1 MKNKTK
7 LNKGFRALAL
17 PVVVLSLSIQAQELE
32 EVVVSGSFIPDEK
45 RDTAE
50 INVVLDSS
58 DIERT
63 GDDNIAVALTR
74 LTGLSL
80 VRGKYVYVR
89 GLGERY
95 SSATLNGSSL
105 PSPEPLKRVVPLDI
119 FPTAAIQSALV
130 QKTYSAEMAGE
141 FGGGMIAIK
150 TKAVPFERVLSL
162 SFSSGFNDATSLS
175 DGLLYDGGGDDD
187 FGYDDGTRNYP
198 ALLGQSIAS
207 GTKVD
212 RSNYATYELANFGR
226 QFENSKLWVIQEG
239 DVPVNNSF
247 NFTYGSELDWDL
259 NSALGLDSASAGVFF
274 TLGMKSDWQTQEGLR
289 QTGDLQAQAGGRA
302 EVILAENKQTKST
315 SNDVSTYAMGVFG
328 LETDLTEL
336 KYTSLYIHKGTKKA
350 RIIYGFDPSDAQD
363 IREDYLAFF
372 ERSLFNHQL
381 NYSQLFNNGSSLD
394 VRLTNGK
401 ATRDAPYEREIF
413 YQDSS
418 GVVGTST
425 PDSWLY
431 DVNTG
436 KNQTQFSSVDDND
449 FNFGLDV
456 SIPLELETMDIELK
470 AGIDYRDNNRDAE
483 VRSFRFSPAGGP
495 LPAEALSQRVDYIFA
510 DQNFDPNRLLVIE
523 NTASSSPA
531 GYEGVL
537 ETSAAYVSMDA
548 LISNQFRLSTGIR
561 QENGK
566 QEINTY
572 DLFIG
577 KDNIVEKTI
586 DEDYALPAIT
596 LTYFPE
602 RYENLQ
608 IRLGLSQTIA
618 RPTFRELSPTLF
630 IDPDTDRVVAGSL
643 FLENT
648 ELNNIDLRAEYY
660 FDLNQFMTFG
670 VFFKDINKPI
680 EETVNEIGDLIVT
693 TYQNVPKAELS
704 GFEFEYERIFD
715 DFRSTWASSKEFMLK
730 VNYTF
735 TDSEIIIGSG
745 DTYINSGGVI
755 TSAASLLANGR
766 DPRLQGQAENIF
778 NLQFGYDDY
787 SVNSQA
793 TFILNYVDDRVRA
806 RGLDV
811 LPDVIEQIPM
821 TINFVYSREFE
832 LDTSMLKVSL
842 EIRNLLNEEY
852 EATMANSNIFYDQYE
867 LGSSISLGFKL
878 NF

>member
-17 PVVVLSLSIQAQELE
+17 PIVALTLSIQAQELE

-119 FPTAAIQSALV
+119 FPTAAIESALV

-150 TKAVPFERVLSL
+150 TKAVPLERVLSL
-162 SFSSGFNDATSLS
+162 SFSSGYNDATSLS

-198 ALLGQSIAS
+198 ALLGQSIAA
-207 GTKVD
+207 GIKVD

-226 QFENSKLWVIQEG
+226 EFENSKLWVIQEG

-247 NFTYGSELDWDL
+247 NFTYGNELDWDI
-259 NSALGLDSASAGVFF
+259 NSALGLNSAKAGVFF
-274 TLGMKSDWQTQEGLR
+274 TAGMKSDWETQEGLR
-289 QTGDLQAQAGGRA
+289 QTGDLQAQSGGGA
-302 EVILAENKQTKST
+302 KVILAENKRTKST
-315 SNDVSTYAMGVFG
+315 SNDVSNYAMGVFG
-328 LETDLTEL
+328 IETDATEL
-336 KYTSLYIHKGTKKA
+336 KYTGLYIHKGTKKA

-372 ERSLFNHQL
+372 ERSLFNHQI
-381 NYSQLFNNGSSLD
+381 NYSQLFDNGSTLD
-394 VRLTNGK
+394 VRLANGK

-425 PDSWLY
+425 PDAWLY

-456 SIPLELETMDIELK
+456 SIPLELETMDVQLK

-531 GYEGVL
+531 GYEGIL

-548 LISNQFRLSTGIR
+548 LLSEQVRLSAGVR

-572 DLFIG
+572 DLFLG
-577 KDNIVEKTI
+577 KDSFIEKTL
-586 DEDYALPAIT
+586 DEDYVLPAFT
-596 LTYFPE
+596 LTYLPDGS
-602 RYENLQ
+602 ENLQ
-608 IRLGLSQTIA
+608 IRLGVSKTIA

-643 FLENT
+643 FLENS
-648 ELNNIDLRAEYY
+648 EIDNLDLRAEYY
-660 FDLNQFMTFG
+660 FDLNQFLTLG
-670 VFFKDINKPI
+670 VFYKEIDKPI

-715 DFRSTWASSKEFMLK
+715 GFESTWASTKEFMVK

-735 TDSEIIIGSG
+735 TDSEIIVASG
-745 DTYINSGGVI
+745 DTYLNSNGVV
-755 TSAASLLANGR
+755 TDAASLLANGR

-793 TFILNYVDDRVRA
+793 TVIVNYVDDRVRA

-811 LPDVIEQIPM
+811 LPDVIEQIPT
-821 TINFVYSREFE
+821 TIDFVYSREME
-832 LDTSMLKVSL
+832 LDSSMLKISL
-842 EIRNLLNEEY
+842 EVRNLLNEEY

-867 LGSSISLGFKL
+867 LGTSVSLGFKL
-878 NF
+878 SF